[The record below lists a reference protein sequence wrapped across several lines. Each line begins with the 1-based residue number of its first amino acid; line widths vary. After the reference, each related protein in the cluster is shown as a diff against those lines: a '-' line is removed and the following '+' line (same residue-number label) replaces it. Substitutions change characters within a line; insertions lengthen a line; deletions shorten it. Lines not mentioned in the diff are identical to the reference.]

1 MKYLL
6 DTCIVSDFVKGQPNV
21 LARIK
26 ATLPSQIAVSVVT
39 RMEIEFGLLLNP
51 ERARKLA
58 PVMDAFL
65 GSITTLPLTETD
77 AQAAAGIRAAL
88 QLQGQPIGA
97 YDVLIAGCGLAR
109 GLIVVTANTGEFN
122 RVSGLVME
130 NWR

>member
-6 DTCIVSDFVKGQPNV
+6 DTCTVSDFVKGQHGV

-26 ATLPSQIAVSVVT
+26 ATPPNQIAVSVVT

-65 GSITTLPLTETD
+65 GAIATLPLSEAD
-77 AQAAAGIRAAL
+77 AQAAAGIRASL
-88 QLQGQPIGA
+88 QRQGQPIGA
-97 YDVLIAGCGLAR
+97 YDVLIAGSGLAR
-109 GLIVVTANTGEFN
+109 GLIVVTANTSEFQ
-122 RVSGLVME
+122 RVSGLVVE

>member
-1 MKYLL
+1 MKYLF

-21 LARIK
+21 LARVK
-26 ATLPSQIAVSVVT
+26 ATAPGLIAVSVVT

-51 ERARKLA
+51 ERARKIA

-65 GSITTLPLTETD
+65 GSITTLPLTEAD

-88 QLQGQPIGA
+88 QRQGQPIGA

-109 GLIVVTANTGEFN
+109 GLVLVTANTGEFQ
-122 RVSGLVME
+122 RVSGLLLE

>member
-6 DTCIVSDFVKGQPNV
+6 DTCIVSDFVKGLPNV

-26 ATLPSQIAVSVVT
+26 ATHPSQITVSVVT

-65 GSITTLPLTETD
+65 GSITTLPLTEAD
-77 AQAAAGIRAAL
+77 AQAAAGIRAVL
-88 QLQGQPIGA
+88 QRQGQPIGA

-109 GLIVVTANTGEFN
+109 GLIVVTANIGEFN
-122 RVSGLVME
+122 RVSGLIVE